1 MTEAAWLCVTG
12 APQCRLQG
20 RAVCYEEGTEIAFS
34 ECHWKTLPFPKACFT
49 EIIMDVAYT
58 DAHMISLKSLSDSRV
73 YCQLLPKQKG
83 TRGASRFRCRA
94 RRLVRFPLSTKQR
107 QPQPLKALSWQAE
120 LPPLW
125 PVYPQLSQIKKERG
139 KQKEKC
145 ILQSLLK
152 AKE

>member
-1 MTEAAWLCVTG
+1 MAVRNRGTTVQAAG
-12 APQCRLQG
+12 
-20 RAVCYEEGTEIAFS
+20 EGCLLWRRNWNGFQ
-34 ECHWKTLPFPKACFT
+34 WVPRKTLPFPKACFT

-94 RRLVRFPLSTKQR
+94 RRLVRFPLSTKQW

-125 PVYPQLSQIKKERG
+125 PVHPQLSQIKKERG